1 MRNPRNARNILCASV
16 LAAIGTLSGELAAQD
31 TSSGIR
37 GRLVDG
43 SGSPLANATVVVQDS
58 RTGATRTLESNNTGT
73 FYATNLPVGGPYIV
87 TINNSKTVTIDSIQ
101 LGDVQEKVT
110 PAASSL
116 G

>member
-1 MRNPRNARNILCASV
+1 MRNPRNARNILFASV
-16 LAAIGTLSGELAAQD
+16 LAAIGTLSGELAAQG

-73 FYATNLPVGGPYIV
+73 FYATNLTLGTPIPQTQRTLKIGYS
-87 TINNSKTVTIDSIQ
+87 TDSDT
-101 LGDVQEKVT
+101 LS
-110 PAASSL
+110 ASSRKSSNRFQ
-116 G
+116 